1 MTHLT
6 GEIAKAGTNHS
17 RWQMRFRFG
26 GRSMQTL
33 TLFLVLSFFVLLPS
47 QAARNQIPVKEIHE
61 FAKVLE
67 VIRTNYVDETDDKEL
82 MKQAIRGMLRDLD
95 PYSVYLDKRQKKE
108 LSIKTQGKFG
118 GLGIQVTYEQKA
130 GAIKVISP
138 IDDTPAQRAGIQSLD
153 LIIAIDGKSTADMD
167 LEQAINL
174 MRGKPGTKIKIRIR
188 RPGQKDLLDFTL
200 VREIIKIK
208 SVSMIPLSD
217 DYIYAR
223 LSAFQAN
230 TASDLS
236 RLIRDAKKK
245 NKNLGGMILDLRNNP
260 GGLLSSAIGVSDIFI
275 EDGVIVSTA
284 GRSRNSQ
291 SSSKANGYDLTNGLP
306 VLVLING
313 GSASASE
320 IVAGAL
326 QDHHRALIA
335 GTKSFGKGTVQSIID
350 ISSDAAVKIT
360 TAKYATPS
368 GKFIHKIGIEPDV
381 KIEIPRNRN
390 ATIETEA
397 ENLPEDISKGAKALF
412 ERDRQLQQA
421 YNLLLDLVVAG
432 GNVLEMKG
440 I

>member
-1 MTHLT
+1 M
-6 GEIAKAGTNHS
+6 
-17 RWQMRFRFG
+17 
-26 GRSMQTL
+26 
-33 TLFLVLSFFVLLPS
+33 
-47 QAARNQIPVKEIHE
+47 
-61 FAKVLE
+61 
-67 VIRTNYVDETDDKEL
+67 DETDDKEL
-82 MKQAIRGMLRDLD
+82 MRQAIRGMLRDLD

-118 GLGIQVTYEQKA
+118 GLGIQVTYEEKA

-138 IDDTPAQRAGIQSLD
+138 IDDTPAQRAGVQPLD

-167 LEQAINL
+167 LEQAINI
-174 MRGKPGTKIKIRIR
+174 MRGKPGTKINISIR
-188 RPGQKDLLDFTL
+188 RPGRKDLIDFTL

-208 SVSMIPLSD
+208 SVSMTPLSD

-350 ISSDAAVKIT
+350 ISDDAAVKLT

-390 ATIETEA
+390 ATIETES

-440 I
+440 T